1 MNFVRW
7 TVHSILH
14 LKNNLFIL
22 ITIPVCITSFH
33 SHTCAVKAYGILSF
47 PAVEIDAQES

>member
-1 MNFVRW
+1 MRLLDGQV
-7 TVHSILH
+7 TVVTF
-14 LKNNLFIL
+14 KNHFFIL

-33 SHTCAVKAYGILSF
+33 SHTGAVKAYGILYF